1 MKFIS
6 VCFSIGLAL
15 GVAACDIPGLKGEPG
30 PQGPSGAA
38 GPPGP
43 PGPPGQP
50 GPPGPPGPTGPA
62 GATAAVGQTGSTDL
76 HDSSPAVRLV
86 RANCTT
92 TTCSAQCNQEEEAV
106 VAYCGP
112 GRNPTLY
119 SNERSATCRARTPA
133 NNPLVFVCIK
143 SSP

>member
-6 VCFSIGLAL
+6 LCFSIGLAF

-30 PQGPSGAA
+30 PQGPSGAPGPPGPA
-38 GPPGP
+38 GPSGPPGP
-43 PGPPGQP
+43 PGPA
-50 GPPGPPGPTGPA
+50 GPA
-62 GATAAVGQTGSTDL
+62 GAMGQTGPTDL
-76 HDSSPAVRLV
+76 HDASPSVRLV

-92 TTCSAQCNQEEEAV
+92 TTCSAQCSQEEEAV
-106 VAYCGP
+106 FAYCGP
-112 GRNPTLY
+112 GRNPALY

-133 NNPLVFVCIK
+133 NNPLVIVCIK